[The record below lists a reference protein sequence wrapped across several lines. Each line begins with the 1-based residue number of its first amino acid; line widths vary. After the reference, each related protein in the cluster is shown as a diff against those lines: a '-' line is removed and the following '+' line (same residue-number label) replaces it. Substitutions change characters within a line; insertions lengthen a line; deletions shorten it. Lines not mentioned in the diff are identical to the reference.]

1 MLRLFANIFYGVC
14 LATVSMGT
22 VLAKA
27 GAAPAAGGFSEP
39 QGFTLSGWLMLVPGM
54 IVGVVVLYLAVTGP
68 LWRKRHLHHW

>member
-1 MLRLFANIFYGVC
+1 MLRLFANIFYAMC
-14 LATVSMGT
+14 LATLSTGP

-39 QGFTLSGWLMLVPGM
+39 QGLTLAGWLMLAPGI
-54 IVGVVVLYLAVTGP
+54 IVGLVVLYLAVTAP